1 MFPKRIIQSCYIH
14 TLCALLCKKTKAGL
28 NLFLRVAL
36 QMWIS
41 GPCALDLSVV
51 QNIKVRETTVHDNGA
66 ASSLA
71 KREH

>member
-14 TLCALLCKKTKAGL
+14 ALCALLCKKTKAGL

-51 QNIKVRETTVHDNGA
+51 QYKG
-66 ASSLA
+66 
-71 KREH
+71 